1 MNTEKPICALIIDD
15 EPEARGLLSR
25 LLLNLNIPLEVVGE
39 ADDVVSGC
47 RAIRRLTPELIFL
60 DVNLKSGT
68 GFDLLN
74 QLPDLEAEVIFVT
87 AHDDFALRAFDFAA
101 LGYLLKPLNARELLT
116 AVNRYLNRRQS
127 GGRERLDTLLT
138 GNDPRRPDRLVIPD
152 MNGFRVLKL
161 PEIIYLRGEINY
173 TRFHLADGTELL
185 SSRTLKDYEKMLDQ
199 GGFCRIHQS
208 YLINVSHVTA
218 YQRGE
223 GGVVTMANGAELDVS
238 RRRKR
243 AFMAFFVGAG
253 KGKA

>member
-1 MNTEKPICALIIDD
+1 
-15 EPEARGLLSR
+15 
-25 LLLNLNIPLEVVGE
+25 LLNLNTPLEVVGE

-138 GNDPRRPDRLVIPD
+138 GNDPRRPDRLVIPARNSLPPRRD
-152 MNGFRVLKL
+152 QLHPLPPCRRHRTPQQSYAKRLRKNARSRRVLPHPPEL
-161 PEIIYLRGEINY
+161 PGR
-173 TRFHLADGTELL
+173 
-185 SSRTLKDYEKMLDQ
+185 
-199 GGFCRIHQS
+199 
-208 YLINVSHVTA
+208 
-218 YQRGE
+218 
-223 GGVVTMANGAELDVS
+223 
-238 RRRKR
+238 
-243 AFMAFFVGAG
+243 
-253 KGKA
+253 